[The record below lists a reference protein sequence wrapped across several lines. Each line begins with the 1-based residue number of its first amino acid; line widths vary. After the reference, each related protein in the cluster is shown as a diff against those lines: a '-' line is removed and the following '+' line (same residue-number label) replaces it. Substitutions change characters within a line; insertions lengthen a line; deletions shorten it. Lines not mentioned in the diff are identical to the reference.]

1 MMKVKVSELQFF
13 SVLFKCIFFEKDSL
27 MLYLFDIE
35 HVTVIVVPL
44 ILADLWIMAMSQ
56 RFLALYFIAESFIG
70 ADGKKKR
77 RTKRGDEEIIESDFE
92 YEIVSL
98 CCTRIILGRQSEL
111 PKPVITV

>member
-1 MMKVKVSELQFF
+1 
-13 SVLFKCIFFEKDSL
+13 
-27 MLYLFDIE
+27 
-35 HVTVIVVPL
+35 
-44 ILADLWIMAMSQ
+44 MAKSQ

-98 CCTRIILGRQSEL
+98 CCTRIIWADRGNHPNL
-111 PKPVITV
+111 

>member
-1 MMKVKVSELQFF
+1 M
-13 SVLFKCIFFEKDSL
+13 LF
-27 MLYLFDIE
+27 LFDFEYYYYTI
-35 HVTVIVVPL
+35 IVAPL
-44 ILADLWIMAMSQ
+44 ILANLWIMACQ

-98 CCTRIILGRQSEL
+98 CCTRIILGRQSES

>member
-35 HVTVIVVPL
+35 HDTVIVVPL
-44 ILADLWIMAMSQ
+44 ILADLWIMACQ

-98 CCTRIILGRQSEL
+98 CCTRVILGRQSES

>member
-1 MMKVKVSELQFF
+1 MKVSELQFF
-13 SVLFKCIFFEKDSL
+13 SVLFKCVVFEKNLL
-27 MLYLFDIE
+27 MFYLFDFE
-35 HVTVIVVPL
+35 YDTVMVVPL
-44 ILADLWIMAMSQ
+44 ILADLWTMTCQ

-98 CCTRIILGRQSEL
+98 CCTRIILGRQSES